1 MLTRDASETK
11 MDCIGPPE
19 RSMEKFGSYLLRNE
33 ILSDAQLDEAVQAQV
48 ISRRLA
54 NG

>member
-1 MLTRDASETK
+1 MASETK
-11 MDCIGPPE
+11 MDRIGPAE
-19 RSMEKFGSYLLRNE
+19 RSMEKSGSYLLRNK

-48 ISRRLA
+48 IFRRLA